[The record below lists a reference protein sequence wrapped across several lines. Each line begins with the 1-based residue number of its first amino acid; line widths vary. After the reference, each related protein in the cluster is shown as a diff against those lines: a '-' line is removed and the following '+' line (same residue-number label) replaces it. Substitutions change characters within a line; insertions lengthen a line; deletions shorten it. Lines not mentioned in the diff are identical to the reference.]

1 MSLERGL
8 LVQDALDRLIKG
20 RTSFI
25 IAHRLSTVVGAYKI
39 LVLKDGQADHRIR
52 QPRLAHEAGRLLR
65 LPGEVPVPRP
75 ADGLLTY
82 PQYPS
87 AIAAS

>member
-39 LVLKDGQADHRIR
+39 LVLKDGQADHRKCQSR
-52 QPRLAHEAGRLLR
+52 G
-65 LPGEVPVPRP
+65 P